1 MTNQLLRRVIRAA
14 LEPGRDSRELVLSAG
29 ADISGLNYA
38 FKEGIH
44 TLYKFKPFATA
55 FDEEV
60 VRQILV
66 DHEIYFARADQL
78 NDKTELQ
85 IRHEITGDKS
95 DPATRAA
102 LLADLER
109 LMREDSRPESFIRAQ
124 LKALETIDLQ
134 RAEDEAT
141 RMSRERLR
149 LEFPVFSLAT
159 KSTEALHWK
168 EYAADFTGLCIHFDA
183 TSFDTTSIESPFAV
197 ARRVEYMPARPT
209 IPIPMDIEAT
219 ELARRVGLT
228 KPLSYIG
235 EIEYRLVVCKGYSAG
250 IKITGTER
258 EIRRQTHRRRDDRRE
273 HVRASDRQGRGDGS
287 APQSRHSHID
297 CAPDAGGDSDLA
309 VSIGRRKPCQKKPI
323 RSCYA

>member
-14 LEPGRDSRELVLSAG
+14 LEPGRDSSELVLSAG

-38 FKEGIH
+38 FREGIH
-44 TLYKFKPFATA
+44 TLYKFKPFTTA

-66 DHEIYFARADQL
+66 DNEIYFARADQL

-109 LMREDSRPESFIRAQ
+109 LMREDSRSESFIRAQ

-159 KSTEALHWK
+159 KNTEALHWK

-209 IPIPMDIEAT
+209 IPIPLNIEAT

-235 EIEYRLVVCKGYSAG
+235 EIEYRLVVSKGYSAG
-250 IKITGTER
+250 IRITG
-258 EIRRQTHRRRDDRRE
+258 Q
-273 HVRASDRQGRGDGS
+273 QGKFDGRHIVGVTIGENMC
-287 APQSRHSHID
+287 APQIAKVVAMAQRRNPAIPMSIARRT
-297 CAPDAGGDSDLA
+297 PAGIQISQY
-309 VSIGRRKPCQKKPI
+309 P
-323 RSCYA
+323 

>member
-1 MTNQLLRRVIRAA
+1 MHVRRPAADRSGLSTDRSAELTTGSSWPVYAARLNIESMTNPLLRRVIRAA

-38 FKEGIH
+38 FKDGIH
-44 TLYKFKPFATA
+44 TLYKFKPFATT

-66 DHEIYFARADQL
+66 DNEIYFARADQL

-95 DPATRAA
+95 DPATRAV

-109 LMREDSRPESFIRAQ
+109 LMREDSRPESFIQAQ
-124 LKALETIDLQ
+124 LKVLERIDLH

-159 KSTEALHWK
+159 RSTEVLHWK
-168 EYAADFTGLCIHFDA
+168 QYAADFTGLCIHL
-183 TSFDTTSIESPFAV
+183 TRLRSIPPRSSLRLRWPVVSSTCPRGPLF
-197 ARRVEYMPARPT
+197 RFHWTLRPLNSR
-209 IPIPMDIEAT
+209 A
-219 ELARRVGLT
+219 ELV
-228 KPLSYIG
+228 
-235 EIEYRLVVCKGYSAG
+235 
-250 IKITGTER
+250 
-258 EIRRQTHRRRDDRRE
+258 
-273 HVRASDRQGRGDGS
+273 
-287 APQSRHSHID
+287 
-297 CAPDAGGDSDLA
+297 
-309 VSIGRRKPCQKKPI
+309 
-323 RSCYA
+323 